1 MAMSKQDQ
9 QWETESAANT
19 LQRAEEIKMNK
30 PLLKRAQNHLKKQQ
44 AAINKAVKTNG
55 SKVNG
60 SKSSS
65 KKGSSKKK

>member
-44 AAINKAVKTNG
+44 AAINKAVKPSA
-55 SKVNG
+55 SKPAPA
-60 SKSSS
+60 
-65 KKGSSKKK
+65 KKKVSNGKKKK